1 MHDQLKYPCPER
13 EGELFSF
20 RKRCTLFT
28 QAHVGTYFVI
38 VLLIL
43 LGFVELGSVLYHL
56 QQNLYGI
63 GGDGYADPGVV
74 TMRLQAAQQGLL
86 APLHYLLGAPFQSAS
101 PADAAN
107 PLWWYSAVAIARFS
121 TPLTA
126 VNLLV
131 FLGFSFTSV
140 SMYSLLR
147 WDGLMLVS
155 ALIGA
160 LSYGLSPIRLAQS
173 QEHFIFAQDYWFILE
188 ILAVL
193 VLRRNTVIGGML
205 LGCSLIASEL
215 TSPYLGWFALIVSVL
230 WFIIMVVNYIV
241 HQSWRM
247 LRSLFVG
254 YGLAALVTISIFS
267 MTQLRYL
274 WLVIQ
279 NTHTVTSPLDRP
291 LADLNRYS
299 LRWWDFFLPFPEN
312 PILGPLGRSTFYAHL
327 GADTVTEQ
335 SVMTGYIALILAIVG
350 AAVTL
355 RLTRQARRTSG
366 LAAAELTSSSAQQ
379 KQRELALIAGV
390 CIVAGVLFGLP
401 PLFHVGGLAIPSPT
415 YFAHAIFPEI
425 RTLSRID
432 LIIQLGVAILAAL
445 GAQALLARIHSTGR
459 RNLLAGAL
467 IVGILLEYTNVPPW
481 RYVKLL
487 PAPRVYDW
495 LASLSSQQAGI
506 IAQYPLVSAN
516 LAPTPLYAFYAY
528 EIHHHP
534 LFNGVTPDTPPDALR
549 RNLEDPLNP
558 TAPASFAALGVKTIV
573 IDTADFN
580 QTYGMRGLRWAGREP
595 NLESRL
601 PMGLQL
607 EYVGAQFRGYR
618 ITAAPASVL
627 AGLPARYG
635 DADIRRDGRVWQ
647 RIGATTNI
655 WVDNVTHETVP
666 AVLWTQIHNNR
677 AAHTAVVPGY
687 QPVPVS
693 LASDATPVAL
703 PVLVP
708 PGIHAVPLRVLG
720 PDQPMA
726 GTDNPTPVTVEV
738 RSLEPAPVRNVAA
751 SFIQDGHARM
761 VLTAVSTDA
770 CAAVAGDTIDVALLW
785 RALHPTTAPYT
796 VFVHLLNASGQLV
809 ATGDGLPDFGAAQTD
824 TLLPGS
830 QVSDVHALALP
841 STLPPGTYRLT
852 AGLYNHAT
860 GVRLAT
866 TAGETDV
873 TLGTVDVLARSTGPS
888 RMACGWG

>member
-1 MHDQLKYPCPER
+1 MRFHSEHSTLPKSPVRHPPVRILRQSMDIVFALALIL
-13 EGELFSF
+13 GITGFLFGP
-20 RKRCTLFT
+20 TLFHMSNWLYGLPGDGVSAAEGIAQRLQGIRAGGLLSPLPEYRGHPFHLAT
-28 QAHVGTYFVI
+28 VAEAAEPLTFYRSALVAQIVGAVAAANTI
-38 VLLIL
+38 VL
-43 LGFVELGSVLYHL
+43 LGFVLTGMALFLLLKPYM
-56 QQNLYGI
+56 
-63 GGDGYADPGVV
+63 A
-74 TMRLQAAQQGLL
+74 TMPA
-86 APLHYLLGAPFQSAS
+86 LLGCIAYTFAPIRLAESREHF
-101 PADAAN
+101 D
-107 PLWWYSAVAIARFS
+107 LLDGFWLV
-121 TPLTA
+121 
-126 VNLLV
+126 LLV
-131 FLGFSFTSV
+131 FL
-140 SMYSLLR
+140 
-147 WDGLMLVS
+147 
-155 ALIGA
+155 LISWKHRG
-160 LSYGLSPIRLAQS
+160 GWRLA
-173 QEHFIFAQDYWFILE
+173 
-188 ILAVL
+188 
-193 VLRRNTVIGGML
+193 VIVGMVTAL
-205 LGCSLIASEL
+205 TEL
-215 TSPYLGWFALIVSVL
+215 DNPYLGYFALLITLGIIAIRVASGLVRRHFRFVLAVAIESGCALLAIALIVLPSQFKL
-230 WFIIMVVNYIV
+230 Y
-241 HQSWRM
+241 Q
-247 LRSLFVG
+247 
-254 YGLAALVTISIFS
+254 
-267 MTQLRYL
+267 
-274 WLVIQ
+274 
-279 NTHTVTSPLDRP
+279 HTVLQPIPTAGTSLVRP

-335 SVMTGYIALILAIVG
+335 SVMTGYIALILAIAG

-355 RLTRQARRTSG
+355 RLTRRARRTSDP
-366 LAAAELTSSSAQQ
+366 AAAELTSSSAQQ

-390 CIVAGVLFGLP
+390 CIVAGILFGLP

-445 GAQALLARIHSTGR
+445 GAQALLARIHSTSR

-580 QTYGMRGLRWAGREP
+580 QTYGMQGLRWAGREP

-738 RSLEPAPVRNVAA
+738 RSLEPAP
-751 SFIQDGHARM
+751 
-761 VLTAVSTDA
+761 
-770 CAAVAGDTIDVALLW
+770 
-785 RALHPTTAPYT
+785 
-796 VFVHLLNASGQLV
+796 
-809 ATGDGLPDFGAAQTD
+809 
-824 TLLPGS
+824 
-830 QVSDVHALALP
+830 
-841 STLPPGTYRLT
+841 
-852 AGLYNHAT
+852 
-860 GVRLAT
+860 
-866 TAGETDV
+866 
-873 TLGTVDVLARSTGPS
+873 
-888 RMACGWG
+888 